1 MATSTLIQFLE
12 PGEAAATSNR
22 SQTETFL
29 ANATITAGDW
39 VAFDLSQTGADKC
52 LYVIRSSATSV
63 GGVVCGVALGSAVAG
78 DKIDV
83 CTGGFCAVAAVT
95 NGVAAGSA
103 LIAVAA
109 GLTDVQT
116 AGAQEAVCG
125 TSLTA
130 SPAGP
135 APAVAEVF
143 VTSRF

>member
-12 PGEAAATSNR
+12 PGEGASTSNR

-29 ANATITAGDW
+29 AAGTITAGDW

-52 LYVIRSSATSV
+52 LHVIQSAAGAV
-63 GGVVCGVALGSAVAG
+63 GGTVCGVALQSAVAG

-83 CTGGFCAVAAVT
+83 CIGGFCAVAAVT

-109 GLTDVQT
+109 GLADVQT

-135 APAVAEVF
+135 AAPVAEVF

>member
-52 LYVIRSSATSV
+52 LYVIQSAAGAI
-63 GGVVCGVALGSAVAG
+63 GGTICGVALQSAVAG

-83 CTGGFCAVAAVT
+83 CTGGYCAVAAVT
-95 NGVAAGSA
+95 TAVAAGSA
-103 LIAVAA
+103 LIAAAA
-109 GLTDVQT
+109 GLTVAQT

-125 TSLTA
+125 TSLTLA
-130 SPAGP
+130 AGN
-135 APAVAEVF
+135 VAEVF

>member
-52 LYVIRSSATSV
+52 LYVIQSSAAAQA
-63 GGVVCGVALGSAVAG
+63 GVVCGVALQSAVAG

-83 CTGGFCAVAAVT
+83 CTGGYCAVAAVT
-95 NGVAAGSA
+95 TAVAAGSA
-103 LIAVAA
+103 LIAVAG

-125 TSLTA
+125 TSLTVA
-130 SPAGP
+130 A
-135 APAVAEVF
+135 ANVAEVF
-143 VTSRF
+143 VASRF